1 MDEKMDNQLIER
13 VLLAHV
19 EEQRKARRWAIV
31 WRMMGFVVILI
42 AVSVSFFSGGTATN
56 SPPSTP
62 HTAMVDLSGV
72 IDSEGEASA
81 AVINEALRMA
91 FESEAAKG
99 VILRVNSP
107 GGSPVQSG
115 IVFDEIR
122 RLRAAHADK
131 PLIAVVE
138 DVAASGGYYIAAAAD
153 SIYVDKAS
161 LIGSIG
167 VRMDSFGFT
176 EAMKKL
182 GVERRVLT
190 AGENKAML
198 DPFLPVDPKQKEA
211 IQSMLG
217 EVHQQFVNA
226 VKQGRGERLKA
237 DPNLF
242 TGMVWTGS
250 KSIEL
255 GLTDGLGTIDSV
267 ARDVIKAEEIVD
279 YSMQP
284 NLLER
289 LSRRFGASMGE
300 SMARALMHWSIQ

>member
-19 EEQRKARRWAIV
+19 EEQRKARRWGII
-31 WRMMGFVVILI
+31 WRVMGFVVILI
-42 AVSVSFFSGGTATN
+42 AVSVSFFSGGAATRM
-56 SPPSTP
+56 PPSTP

-72 IDSEGEASA
+72 IDSKGDASA

-91 FESEAAKG
+91 FESKSAKG
-99 VILRVNSP
+99 IILRVNSP

-198 DPFLPVDPKQKEA
+198 DPFLPVDPKQKAA

-226 VKQGRGERLKA
+226 VKEGRGERLKS
-237 DPNLF
+237 DPELF

-279 YSMQP
+279 YTMQP

-300 SMARALMHWSIQ
+300 SMARVMMHWSIQ

>member
-1 MDEKMDNQLIER
+1 MDEKMDSPLIER

-19 EEQRKARRWAIV
+19 EEQRRARRWGIV
-31 WRMMGFVVILI
+31 WRAL
-42 AVSVSFFSGGTATN
+42 SFFVLLIILAISIFSSSAGV
-56 SPPSTP
+56 SQPPSTP
-62 HTAMVDLSGV
+62 HTALVDLTGV
-72 IDSEGEASA
+72 IDSQGEASA
-81 AVINEALRMA
+81 DVINESLRMA
-91 FESEAAKG
+91 FETKSAKG
-99 VILRVNSP
+99 IILRVNSP

-122 RLRAAHADK
+122 RLRALHEDK
-131 PLIAVVE
+131 PLVAVVE

-153 SIYVDKAS
+153 AIYVDKAS
-161 LIGSIG
+161 LVGSIG

-176 EAMKKL
+176 EAIKKL

-198 DPFLPVDPKQKEA
+198 DPFLPVDPKQKAA

-226 VKQGRGERLKA
+226 VKMGRGERLKQ
-237 DPNLF
+237 DPEIF
-242 TGMVWTGS
+242 SGMVWTGA

-255 GLTDGLGTIDSV
+255 GLADSLGTVDSV
-267 ARDVIKAEEIVD
+267 ARDVMKAEDVVD
-279 YSMQP
+279 YTVQP

-300 SMARALMHWSIQ
+300 AVARAFLQWSIH